1 MKKNKKDKKIKIDD
15 ISKDIIAALKKEI
28 DSDAATGAYGTFLGY
43 EEEHTKYFYKLSAVF
58 DRGSYKVKITY
69 TPNVLLFS
77 NIIDLEYEI
86 NGENFLIYDIFNLFD
101 ISDFEQYYFSDLSTE
116 AETGEAVRSLL
127 DVAVKYDYDV
137 KKAAQEENFERLK
150 QNRDTDIK
158 NGFNDGMTD
167 EEIESEVKDC
177 IEMLGVVPNHPVC
190 SYALDTTDSAKLL
203 KKLEKQD
210 KKGKI
215 ETLYEKRLLEYLRGG
230 NKFENK
236 NAENKKAF
244 EKTFKKQSFLADFV
258 CIVCGMVFAVVVALI
273 ARSIV
278 YSRYELLTYSS
289 FVGNIPI
296 HLPNEGFF
304 GVALGMIMLAGA
316 FVKLFGKKL
325 LSKLVKGDKTALQR
339 YEAEKNS
346 ENGKKIKPAEN
357 IIVIVVLLVIG
368 IAGIT
373 FTATNNFG
381 FGENGVKFTSSESF
395 IPETVSYDDLEIYSL
410 KYFMSDEENKT
421 EYENG
426 YAVSDGK
433 GGFYELGEVA
443 PGGETEKRLLS
454 VAEKYGKEIKTVNT
468 AEDIKK

>member
-15 ISKDIIAALKKEI
+15 VSKDIIAAFKKEI
-28 DSDAATGAYGTFLGY
+28 DSDSATGAYGTFLGY

-58 DRGSYKVKITY
+58 DRGSYKAKITY
-69 TPNVLLFS
+69 TPNVLIFGSLV
-77 NIIDLEYEI
+77 DLEYEI

-158 NGFNDGMTD
+158 NGFNDDMTD
-167 EEIESEVKDC
+167 EEIESEVKDF
-177 IEMLGVVPNHPVC
+177 IEMFGVVPNHPVC
-190 SYALDTTDSAKLL
+190 SYALDATDSAKLL

-244 EKTFKKQSFLADFV
+244 EKTFKKQSLLADSV
-258 CIVCGMVFAVVVALI
+258 CFVCGMVFAVVVALI

-278 YSRYELLTYSS
+278 YSGYELLTYSS

-296 HLPNEGFF
+296 NLPNEGFF

-325 LSKLVKGDKTALQR
+325 LSKFVKGDETALQR

-395 IPETVSYDDLEIYSL
+395 IPEMVSYDDLEIYSL